1 MQRSSHLSPHWL
13 QLRFLFREV
22 WMLCSYFRSLLRPGR
37 NQLEKMSM
45 KKSTKFQPR
54 DNRRVLISSINI
66 KCFDVPEHH
75 SSFHSDIP
83 G

>member
-13 QLRFLFREV
+13 WLRFIFREV
-22 WMLCSYFRSLLRPGR
+22 WALCSYFRSRLRPGR
-37 NQLEKMSM
+37 KQLEKMLM
-45 KKSTKFQPR
+45 KNSTKFQPE
-54 DNRRVLISSINI
+54 DNRRVLIPSINI
-66 KCFDVPEHH
+66 ECFDVPEHY